1 MDLESLNYSKF
12 YRSSDSNPDVPTYK
26 EAPISSKIF
35 PLNEYTKTYYSSIQ
49 AMYSIE
55 GIVFRSP
62 TKHPDSKSSECS
74 QQNFCLEHRLLFRLA
89 TLMHQMD
96 LNPRTGEVRPPPNV
110 YPFGKGNEDGA
121 FSYSDGEDEKGA

>member
-1 MDLESLNYSKF
+1 MDSTSCISPIPQCSNL
-12 YRSSDSNPDVPTYK
+12 RSWSTVSVPVKPIPCSN
-26 EAPISSKIF
+26 
-35 PLNEYTKTYYSSIQ
+35 
-49 AMYSIE
+49 
-55 GIVFRSP
+55 SP
-62 TKHPDSKSSECS
+62 TKNPDSKSSECS